1 MNLTIFSSNED
12 AKWASHTLFTA
23 LCCSWVK
30 SHCHVYYFMNND
42 CSFCAGAAGISDG
55 V

>member
-12 AKWASHTLFTA
+12 AKRASLTLFTA

-30 SHCHVYYFMNND
+30 SHYVYYFMNND
-42 CSFCAGAAGISDG
+42 CSFCAGAAGISDS